1 MINLQLVD
9 TTTHNNNNNK
19 NCNTK
24 EEVSKVFLEYSKR
37 QEKLCQ
43 LKIEPFV
50 IFFFKYTQ
58 ELHITV
64 LRGRYKSLLH
74 RALNTKY

>member
-50 IFFFKYTQ
+50 IFFFQIHTRAAYHCIKRKIQ
-58 ELHITV
+58 EFITP
-64 LRGRYKSLLH
+64 RIEH
-74 RALNTKY
+74 